1 MVRPG
6 SKSKANVRKGSLG
19 TWEILLSPLLLNQ
32 KRDDTGRTTTWHTG
46 TDLATG
52 VSKRAKHQEV
62 SMAER
67 NEAVEMDRGSRSA
80 LIVAPESRET
90 DPRKP
95 VSSQGGRRFY
105 GTATG
110 KHGMNSE
117 SFRNVLTRQW
127 RIATGRKTVKPR
139 NRMPETGASG
149 SVGAP
154 LEESGA
160 LPGNSLRPTFS
171 GSPLFIPFRPA
182 AQALDRRLP
191 SPWKRI
197 PNESARPPF
206 YPEKDA

>member
-1 MVRPG
+1 M
-6 SKSKANVRKGSLG
+6 
-19 TWEILLSPLLLNQ
+19 
-32 KRDDTGRTTTWHTG
+32 TGRTTTWHTG

-160 LPGNSLRPTFS
+160 LPGNSIMS
-171 GSPLFIPFRPA
+171 DYGSCRMACAVVVVAHIGGRFDLERSDI
-182 AQALDRRLP
+182 
-191 SPWKRI
+191 
-197 PNESARPPF
+197 
-206 YPEKDA
+206 